1 MIMGPEIS
9 GGVVVDGS
17 VVGPTGVVVDP
28 PGAGVT
34 ESVGVVVDGPIGG
47 VVVDSVGGIADESTG
62 VETGGMGTS
71 TVSVRTGVA
80 VGTPVVSTPPPARLR
95 TTAPPGSLIPT
106 ERCSPSAVSR

>member
-17 VVGPTGVVVDP
+17 VVGPTGGVADP

-34 ESVGVVVDGPIGG
+34 ESVGVVVDGPTGD
-47 VVVDSVGGIADESTG
+47 VVVDSVGGTADESTG

-80 VGTPVVSTPPPARLR
+80 VSTPVVSTPARLR
-95 TTAPPGSLIPT
+95 IIAPPGSLMPT
-106 ERCSPSAVSR
+106 ERCSPPAVSR